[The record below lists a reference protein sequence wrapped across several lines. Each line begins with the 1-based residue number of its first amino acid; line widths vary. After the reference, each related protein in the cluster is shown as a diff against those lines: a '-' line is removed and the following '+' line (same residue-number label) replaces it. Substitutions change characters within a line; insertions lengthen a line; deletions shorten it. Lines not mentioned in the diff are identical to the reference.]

1 MSPMSGQIQ
10 LKLQFLLESV
20 PPGFIVDSAWLK
32 ARGIGRRSAYNYV
45 KGGWLERLAHGV
57 FRRPVPG
64 GRPPETVDWKVCVL
78 SMQHIMDYP
87 VHVGGM
93 TALAFQGYSHYLPVG
108 GNAPAWLYGANIP
121 NWLSKLSLDAP
132 VELRKP
138 SLFADPGIGLVEE
151 REYREAMSAGTPPWS
166 WAIRMST
173 LERAIL
179 EALDELPQRENFDNL
194 DMVFEG
200 LTSLRPKLLASLL
213 RACRKIKVRRLFF
226 VFADRH
232 GHAWRKRLDPE
243 DFDLGRGDRALVT
256 GGRIHPNYRIVVPEG
271 FAVSE
276 KEASESRTSD

>member
-1 MSPMSGQIQ
+1 MNGQKQ
-10 LKLQFLLESV
+10 SKLQFLLESV
-20 PPGFIVDSAWLK
+20 PSGFIVDSAWLEAK
-32 ARGIGRRSAYNYV
+32 GIGRRSAYGYV
-45 KGGWLERLAHGV
+45 KAGWLERLAHGV

-64 GRPPETVDWKVCVL
+64 GRHPETVDWKVCVL

-93 TALAFQGYSHYLPVG
+93 TALAFQGYSHYLTVG
-108 GNAPAWLYGANIP
+108 GNVPAWLYGANIP
-121 NWLSKLSLDAP
+121 QWLNKLSLDAP
-132 VELRKP
+132 VEPRKP
-138 SLFADPGIGLVEE
+138 SLFADAVIGLVEA
-151 REYREAMSAGTPPWS
+151 RDDREAASGGTPPWN

-173 LERAIL
+173 PERAIL
-179 EALDELPQRENFDNL
+179 EALDELPQRENFDHL

-200 LTSLRPKLLASLL
+200 LTTLRPQLLASLL
-213 RACRKIKVRRLFF
+213 RACRKVKVRRLFF